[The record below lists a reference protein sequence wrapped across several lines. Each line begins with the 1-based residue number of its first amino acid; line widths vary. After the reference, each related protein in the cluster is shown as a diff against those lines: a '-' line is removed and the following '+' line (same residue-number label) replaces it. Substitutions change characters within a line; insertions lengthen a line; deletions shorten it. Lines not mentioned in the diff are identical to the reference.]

1 MKLSAWLF
9 PFAALFGTANTFAA
23 TASLSDYLSCG
34 AQSFSVITQ
43 APFKSLISSKLENGH
58 IKLLGGSK
66 SDMGQRWIFDK
77 PIVVDGISLTGFFAE
92 DIDLMGSRIISWGF
106 YAQQSHEQVAAS
118 LKKSHTLDLMV
129 SNNIFARP
137 EIWSEQQLA
146 WLPEISGET
155 AGKLVTDTSERILM
169 IEPAP
174 GDLAGSKGML
184 TCSIQGKI
192 SEAALKSSRPDLLS
206 APQG

>member
-23 TASLSDYLSCG
+23 TAPLSDYLSCG
-34 AQSFSVITQ
+34 AQSFSVVAQ
-43 APFKSLISSKLENGH
+43 APFKSLISNKLENGH
-58 IKLLGGSK
+58 IKLQGGSK

-77 PIVVDGISLTGFFAE
+77 PVVVDGISLTGFFAE
-92 DIDLMGSRIISWGF
+92 DIDLMGSRIINWGF
-106 YAQQSHEQVAAS
+106 YAQQSPEQIAAL
-118 LKKSHTLDLMV
+118 LKKSHTLDLLV

-169 IEPAP
+169 VEPAP
-174 GDLAGSKGML
+174 GDLVGSKGML